1 MNLSK
6 SIKSN
11 PLAYIAM
18 KSKANPKKISMYKKI
33 YLRIKNLELIDK
45 DKYLAIHDD
54 CKTQDM
60 DVNLH
65 YLYYGVKDDLVT
77 QQSYITD
84 VFNLEFYKNRYS
96 VENPVFDYVLE
107 GFFKNNQIN
116 VFDSRYVNTLENP
129 IFNQYYGGQ
138 NDKLLSE
145 VKDNCY
151 ITDKRT
157 LIPYIQLEK
166 PIDSDKIRVGVFI
179 K

>member
-65 YLYYGVKDDLVT
+65 YLYYGVKDDLAT

-96 VENPVFDYVLE
+96 VENPV
-107 GFFKNNQIN
+107 
-116 VFDSRYVNTLENP
+116 
-129 IFNQYYGGQ
+129 
-138 NDKLLSE
+138 
-145 VKDNCY
+145 
-151 ITDKRT
+151 
-157 LIPYIQLEK
+157 LIM
-166 PIDSDKIRVGVFI
+166 F
-179 K
+179 